1 MSMEIERIERP
12 TAARFAADFA
22 SRARPVI
29 LTGVLDDWPART
41 TWSLAYIAS
50 KVGDSKVTVCVPPGG
65 TPEGYYRIEPSI
77 VHHYEQIA
85 FSEFVRRTS
94 GGTVPALS
102 SVGVQL
108 PDVAADIGSI
118 DYPGYS
124 PPEWLRI
131 SPKRTTTLLHYDSR
145 QNLHALVTGRKRFVI
160 FDRKDFSHLYPYP
173 MFSSYPHMSRVYLP
187 APDLQQFPRFARA
200 TAYEITLVAGEMLFL
215 PPGWWHEVDTLAPS
229 ISVSF
234 WGQPYGVWTR
244 SYLHA
249 RLPSQLRKWSQRLK
263 KVRT

>member
-12 TAARFAADFA
+12 TAERFAADFA
-22 SRARPVI
+22 SRERPVI

-50 KVGDSKVTVCVPPGG
+50 KVGDSKVTVCVPPDG
-65 TPEGYYRIEPSI
+65 TPEGYYRIERSI

-102 SVGVQL
+102 SVGVRL
-108 PDVAADIGSI
+108 PDVAAEIGSI

-160 FDRKDFSHLYPYP
+160 FDQKDFSHLYPYS

-200 TAYEITLVAGEMLFL
+200 TAYEITLVAGEILFL

-234 WGQPYGVWTR
+234 WGRQYGVWTR

-249 RLPSQLRKWSQRLK
+249 RLPSQLRKWTRRLK
-263 KVRT
+263 KARA